1 MKKLFLSAVMLLLS
15 TFVFSLYGQDIVSL
29 KNGETLKVNVQ
40 EVNDAEVIFTYPKE
54 TMVNKLGVDQ
64 IKQIKFK
71 SGRVQKF
78 NNTIETNALEAA
90 YRASQTCRGTERCH

>member
-40 EVNDAEVIFTYPKE
+40 EVNDSEVIWKP
-54 TMVNKLGVDQ
+54 
-64 IKQIKFK
+64 
-71 SGRVQKF
+71 
-78 NNTIETNALEAA
+78 
-90 YRASQTCRGTERCH
+90 